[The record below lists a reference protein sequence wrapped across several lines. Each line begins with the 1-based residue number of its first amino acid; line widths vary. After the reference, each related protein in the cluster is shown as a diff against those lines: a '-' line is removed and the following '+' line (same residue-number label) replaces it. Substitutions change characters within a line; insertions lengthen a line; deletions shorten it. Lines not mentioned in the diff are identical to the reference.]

1 MLNVNR
7 ITLLGNATR
16 DPETLSTKAG
26 RPLSVLGLATNRFW
40 KDAKGTRKEEAEF
53 HRLICWE
60 PLASF
65 ASERV
70 KKGSPLYVE
79 GRLHT
84 GHWKNAEGKDA
95 SRTEIVVDRL
105 VLLSA
110 RKGGEADAAEG
121 SSEAEHEDVTDA

>member
-7 ITLLGNATR
+7 VTLLGNATR
-16 DPETLSTKAG
+16 DPEARATKTG
-26 RPLSVLGLATNRFW
+26 RPLSVLGMATNRGW
-40 KDAKGTRKEEAEF
+40 KDASGALKTEAEF

-60 PLASF
+60 PLAAF
-65 ASERV
+65 ASDHV

-84 GHWKNAEGKDA
+84 NRWKTPEGKDA
-95 SRTEIVVDRL
+95 SSTEIVVDRL

-110 RKGGEADAAEG
+110 RKSGEVEAAEG
-121 SSEAEHEDVTDA
+121 SSEVEHEEVEEA